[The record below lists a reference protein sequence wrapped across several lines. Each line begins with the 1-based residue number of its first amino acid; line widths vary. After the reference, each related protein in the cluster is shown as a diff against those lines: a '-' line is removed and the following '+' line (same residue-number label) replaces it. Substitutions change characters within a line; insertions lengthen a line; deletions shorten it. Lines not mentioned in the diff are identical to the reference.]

1 MKPLLPN
8 SVASKVLCAGYVFRR
23 ASTRWSVM
31 QNLVA
36 VASAGFLTLGCTTF
50 AADRYSVS
58 TDTHMELKAA
68 AEAREELIAVDEFTA
83 SKPGITGITCRV
95 WSLIK
100 TPDGGTFESFIRQ
113 ALIDEL
119 RFAEIYSL
127 EAAVRLKGNLDR
139 IESGSMSGIWR
150 LALTVSDTAGRSF
163 SVREDYDYAVGI
175 DPTNACSQT
184 ARAFMP
190 AAQNLIQKVISHPQF
205 QVMITD

>member
-36 VASAGFLTLGCTTF
+36 VASAAFLTLGCTTF

-119 RFAEIYSL
+119 TFAEIYSL
-127 EAAVRLKGNLDR
+127 EGAVRLKGNLDR

-163 SVREDYDYAVGI
+163 WFEKTMIMQSVLILQMLV
-175 DPTNACSQT
+175 
-184 ARAFMP
+184 AR
-190 AAQNLIQKVISHPQF
+190 QHELLCLLRRTSSKRSSVIRNF
-205 QVMITD
+205 K

>member
-1 MKPLLPN
+1 
-8 SVASKVLCAGYVFRR
+8 
-23 ASTRWSVM
+23 M

-119 RFAEIYSL
+119 SGQIYSP

-139 IESGSMSGIWR
+139 I
-150 LALTVSDTAGRSF
+150 D
-163 SVREDYDYAVGI
+163 
-175 DPTNACSQT
+175 
-184 ARAFMP
+184 P
-190 AAQNLIQKVISHPQF
+190 AA
-205 QVMITD
+205 